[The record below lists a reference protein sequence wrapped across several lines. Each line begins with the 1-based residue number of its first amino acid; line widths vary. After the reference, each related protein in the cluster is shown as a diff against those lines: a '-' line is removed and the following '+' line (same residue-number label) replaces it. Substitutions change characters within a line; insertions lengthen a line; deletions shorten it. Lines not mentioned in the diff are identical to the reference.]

1 MTVIPTEAQ
10 PSGGIRL
17 QSKST
22 FHRKSDVS
30 TQFTPS
36 SSSGQTLSEV
46 EWARHDKHATN
57 NRNWYYKIV
66 T

>member
-17 QSKST
+17 QSKNT
-22 FHRKSDVS
+22 FHRKPDVS

-36 SSSGQTLSEV
+36 SSSGWALNEA

-57 NRNWYYKIV
+57 NRNW
-66 T
+66 